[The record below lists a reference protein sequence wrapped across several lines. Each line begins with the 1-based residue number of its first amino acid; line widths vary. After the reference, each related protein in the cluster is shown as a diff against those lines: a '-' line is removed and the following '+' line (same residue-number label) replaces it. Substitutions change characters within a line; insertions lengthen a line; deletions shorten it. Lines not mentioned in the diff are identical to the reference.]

1 MSRQSRLVRSWAH
14 ETGPLH
20 IIGNNEIPAPVRAL
34 PEYRAPEPIDHQ
46 LEAARRTIQEM
57 YARAEAEIAAQREQI
72 RAEALAQ
79 ARAELQ
85 GEFEALVDASFQR
98 FNMVVNAARAEQEK
112 IARAAERDLI
122 ELAIAIAADVIGEAP
137 PEETVERRVRLGLS
151 LLAASEVLTI
161 LVHPDDVALVTPW
174 IERWREAEGVQA
186 EIVPDRSVERGGCE
200 IVSRSGIYDLGPQAR
215 LEMIADALRAA
226 TDND

>member
-122 ELAIAIAADVIGEAP
+122 ELAIAIAAGVIGEAP

>member
-1 MSRQSRLVRSWAH
+1 MSRHTRLVRSWAH

-20 IIGNNEIPAPVRAL
+20 IIGNNEPPAPVRAL
-34 PEYRAPEPIDHQ
+34 PEYRTPDPIEKE
-46 LEAARRTIQEM
+46 LEAARRSIEEM
-57 YARAEAEIAAQREQI
+57 RARAEAEIEARREQV
-72 RAEALAQ
+72 RQEALAQ

-85 GEFEALVDASFQR
+85 SEFEALVDASFQR

-122 ELAIAIAADVIGEAP
+122 ELAIAIAADIVGEAP
-137 PEETVERRVRLGLS
+137 PEEMVERRVRRGLS

-174 IERWREAEGVQA
+174 IERWRQAEGVQA
-186 EIVPDRSVERGGCE
+186 EIIPDRAIEPGGCE

-215 LEMIADALRAA
+215 LEMIAEALRAEVDA
-226 TDND
+226 A

>member
-72 RAEALAQ
+72 RSEALAQ